1 LELRLQG
8 QGERT
13 KVAALDEARQPKP
26 IAAAF
31 CNKIG
36 TTRKSR
42 DFRICAA
49 VREIADIKR
58 S

>member
-36 TTRKSR
+36 TKLTIQDVCSR
-42 DFRICAA
+42 
-49 VREIADIKR
+49 VRYR
-58 S
+58 G